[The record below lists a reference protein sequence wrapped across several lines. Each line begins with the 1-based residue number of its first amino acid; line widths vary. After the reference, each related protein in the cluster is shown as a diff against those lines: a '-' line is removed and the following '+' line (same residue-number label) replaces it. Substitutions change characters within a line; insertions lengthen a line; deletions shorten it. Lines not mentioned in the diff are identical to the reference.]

1 MRYTVSKRLLH
12 ERIIGE
18 NIRHYRKALKLT
30 QERLAEKADLHP
42 VYLGQVERGQETA
55 SVNALA
61 RIARA
66 LKIPLKELM
75 DGVR

>member
-1 MRYTVSKRLLH
+1 MSKRLLH
-12 ERIIGE
+12 EKIIGE
-18 NIRHYRKALKLT
+18 NIRKQRRAMKLT

-42 VYLGQVERGQETA
+42 VYLGQVERGEE
-55 SVNALA
+55 SVSVRALA

-66 LKIPLKELM
+66 LKVPMKELV